1 MTDRAT
7 HVAVRPD
14 YDPSADP
21 LADPNWQEP
30 EQPRYKLSWTRLTLL
45 LLVLALA
52 GVGGTFGV
60 IHLRNTAGPTAK
72 SWAVPYV
79 DVTLTPTF
87 PFQDPTANPANDV
100 ALGFVVADPKN
111 PCRPSWGGAYTL
123 DGAGSLLELD
133 RRIAQLR
140 QAGGDITLS
149 LGGLNNSELAV
160 ACTDDTRLASAYRQL
175 VKRYDVRTLDLDIEG
190 TAVADQ
196 ASLQRRV
203 AAVAAVQQERADA
216 GKPLA
221 VWLTLP
227 VSPSGLTDDGVAVV
241 RGMLEGGVQLRGVN
255 VMTMDFNNGEARP
268 DMLALSTSALN
279 GTHKQLSDLYLR
291 LGRKLTSPQVWSRIG
306 ATPMIGQNDIDAERF
321 TLDDAEGLAR
331 FAVDHGLGR
340 VSMWSINRDA
350 PCRGTFANVVVHSN
364 TCSGVEQE
372 ALAFTKV
379 FAGLPG
385 KAAGGADY
393 ESVEIP
399 DQATAVDDPK
409 TSPYPVWRM
418 TALYVGGYKVVW
430 KGVVYEAK
438 WANSGQDPAAAPPA
452 GTQSAWSVIGPVSP
466 VEKAP
471 RPVPMVTDVSGPWTP
486 GDVYRRGDR
495 VLFGGL
501 PYEAKWTTKDESPST
516 EFPIDADDPWKPLFT
531 IPGEPKTN

>member
-1 MTDRAT
+1 MDRAT
-7 HVAVRPD
+7 PVAVRPD
-14 YDPSADP
+14 YDPLADP

-30 EQPRYKLSWTRLTLL
+30 EQPRSKLSWTRLG
-45 LLVLALA
+45 LLVIVLGLVGA
-52 GVGGTFGV
+52 GGTLGV
-60 IHLRNTAGPTAK
+60 IHLQNTAGPTAK

-87 PFQDPTANPANDV
+87 QFQDPTANPANDV

-111 PCRPSWGGAYTL
+111 ACSPSWGGAYTL
-123 DGAGSLLELD
+123 DGAGNLLELD

-149 LGGLNNSELAV
+149 LGGLHNSELAV
-160 ACTDDTRLASAYRQL
+160 ACTDEERLTAAYREL
-175 VKRYDVRTLDLDIEG
+175 VERYDVKTLDLDIEG

-203 AAVAAVQQERADA
+203 AALATVQKEREGA

-227 VSPSGLTDDGVAVV
+227 VAPSGLTEDGVGVV
-241 RGMLEGGVQLRGVN
+241 RGMLEGDVELRGVN
-255 VMTMDFNNGEARP
+255 VMTMDFNTGETRP
-268 DMLALSTSALN
+268 NMLDLSISALN
-279 GTHKQLSDLYLR
+279 GTHKQLSDTYLR

-321 TLDDAEGLAR
+321 TLDDAAGLAR
-331 FAVDHGLGR
+331 FAVDNGLGR

-364 TCSGVEQE
+364 TCSGVDQD
-372 ALAFTKV
+372 ALAFSKV

-385 KAAGGADY
+385 KAAGSDNY
-393 ESVEIP
+393 DSVEIP
-399 DQATAVDDPK
+399 NRATTVDNPK
-409 TSPYPVWRM
+409 TSPYPIWRM
-418 TALYVGGYKVVW
+418 TAMYAGGYKVVW

-471 RPVPMVTDVSGPWTP
+471 RPIPVVTGVTDAWTA
-486 GDVYRRGDR
+486 GTIYRRGDR

-501 PYEAKWTTKDESPST
+501 PYEAKWTTKDDSPST
-516 EFPIDADDPWKPLFT
+516 EFPVDADDPWKPLFN